1 MNFDMKLAPSGDCAL
16 TVTLGS
22 EISEALNNY
31 VHALHHKI
39 EAATI
44 DGILDLTPTYCAL
57 MITYSPLFIT
67 YDQLSHQVKAL
78 AQDLDPTITVLPRVI
93 EIPTV
98 YGGVYGPDLETVA
111 KVNCLD
117 VNEVIRIHSEQT
129 YRIYM
134 LGFTPGFPYLGGLD
148 ERIATPRLD
157 KPRLKIPAGSVGI
170 AGSQTGIYPLDSPG
184 GWQIIGQTPL
194 ALFDPNRETPLL
206 LRAGDSLKFVPIS
219 PETFEVTIKASAD
232 INENKTYNP
241 NQSTYENT
249 VEILKPGLLTL
260 VEDFGRYGYGQYGV
274 PVAGVMDTFATTVA
288 NILVFNPRTAA
299 VLEMTLSGAD
309 MRMNFTGFIAITGAD
324 ISPSINNVPVK
335 MWETIRVN
343 EGDILTFGSLKKGL
357 RSYLA
362 ISGGVNVPA
371 VMDSRSTYAKAGLG
385 GFQGRAL
392 KQGDILKVG
401 KSIVAIESKVQPF
414 QLSPVRLKSLDEA
427 LIPNYKN
434 HIKLRVILGPQ
445 HDRFTYKGIET
456 FLSNAYQ
463 LTSECD
469 RMGCR
474 LEGAPIEHVTS
485 ADIISDGIAFG
496 AVQVPGTGQPI
507 IMMADRQTTGGYTK
521 IATVISTD
529 LWKLAQAKPGDTVI
543 FTTVDIDAAQEIH
556 KKIELFYLELENNW
570 QTTNC

>member
-1 MNFDMKLAPSGDCAL
+1 MNFDMKLVPSGDCAL
-16 TVTLGS
+16 TVTLGL
-22 EISEALNNY
+22 EISEALNNC

-39 EAATI
+39 ETSTI
-44 DGILDLTPTYCAL
+44 DGILDLTPTYCTL
-57 MITYSPLFIT
+57 MITYSPLKIT
-67 YDQLSHQVKAL
+67 YDQLSQRVKAF
-78 AQDLDPTITVLPRVI
+78 ARDLDPENTAQARVI

-111 KVNCLD
+111 RANGLD
-117 VNEVIRIHSEQT
+117 VNEVIKIHSEQT

-148 ERIATPRLD
+148 SRIATPRLE

-194 ALFDPNRETPLL
+194 ALFDPNREDPLL

-219 PETFEVTIKASAD
+219 AETFETTLKISAD
-232 INENKTYNP
+232 FNENILFNP
-241 NQSTYENT
+241 HQSAPHQPNLHNT
-249 VEILKPGLLTL
+249 VEILNPGLLTL
-260 VEDFGRYGYGQYGV
+260 VEDLGRYGYQQYGV
-274 PVAGVMDTFATTVA
+274 PVAGVMDTFAATVA
-288 NILVFNPRTAA
+288 NILVSNPRTAA

-309 MRMNFTGFIAITGAD
+309 MRFNFTGSIAITGAD
-324 ISPSINNVPVK
+324 LSPSINNVPIK

-343 EGDILTFGSLKKGL
+343 EGDILTFGGLKTGL

-362 ISGGVNVPA
+362 ISGGVDVPSI
-371 VMDSRSTYAKAGLG
+371 MNSKSTYMKAGLG
-385 GFQGRAL
+385 GNQGRAL
-392 KQGDILKVG
+392 KQGDILKIG
-401 KSIVAIESKVQPF
+401 ESNPI
-414 QLSPVRLKSLDEA
+414 QLSPIRLKILDEA
-427 LIPNYKN
+427 LVPNYKK

-445 HDRFTYKGIET
+445 HDKFTDKGIET
-456 FLSNAYQ
+456 FLTNVYQ

-469 RMGCR
+469 RMGYR

-496 AVQVPGTGQPI
+496 AIQVPGTGQPI

-521 IATVISTD
+521 IANVISTD
-529 LWKLAQAKPGDTVI
+529 LWKLAQAKPGDSVTFV
-543 FTTVDIDAAQEIH
+543 TVDIEAAQVIH
-556 KKIELFYLELENNW
+556 KKVEMFYLELESDW
-570 QTTNC
+570 QIANC